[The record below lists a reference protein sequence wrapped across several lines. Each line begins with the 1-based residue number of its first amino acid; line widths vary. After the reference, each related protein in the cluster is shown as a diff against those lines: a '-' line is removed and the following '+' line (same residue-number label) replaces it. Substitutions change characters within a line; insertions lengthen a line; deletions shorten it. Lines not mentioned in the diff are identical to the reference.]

1 VSTLRLPPVPAATGT
16 ALLLDFD
23 GTLVEFAAT
32 PTAVQVDAELLALL
46 GRLSARLDGA
56 LAIISGRSIDAI
68 DALLAPLRLPVAGLH
83 GLERRC
89 AAGRSHA
96 PPACGAWLHAAR
108 AALREHVAAHPGLLL
123 EEKSHALALHWR
135 GAPQHAATAQRCVMQ
150 LQAALQPKPMLIEG
164 HAVAELRDAGPDKG
178 AALDAFLG
186 EAPFRGRLPVYI
198 GDDTTDLPALQRA
211 VQRGGVG
218 IWVGATD
225 QPGRALPPAAAHR
238 LPHPRAVHDWLAA
251 LLHPVPTT

>member
-1 VSTLRLPPVPAATGT
+1 MAPRRPPVPSVTDA

-32 PTAVQVDAELLALL
+32 PNAVRVDARLLALL
-46 GRLSARLDGA
+46 ERLTARLDGA

-89 AAGRSHA
+89 AAGRRHA
-96 PPACGAWLHAAR
+96 APACGAWLHAAR
-108 AALREHVAAHPGLLL
+108 TVLHEHVATHPGLLL

-135 GAPQHAATAQRCVMQ
+135 SAPQHAASARHCVLQ
-150 LQAALQPKPMLIEG
+150 LQSALQPRPMLIDG
-164 HAVAELRDAGPDKG
+164 HAVAELRDPGPDKG
-178 AALDAFLG
+178 AAVDAFLG

-218 IWVGATD
+218 IWVGAAD
-225 QPGRALPPAAAHR
+225 EPGRAALPAAAHH

-251 LLHPVPTT
+251 LLHPAAST